1 MFDLIGWATL
11 WGVPLEAVRDLQQRI
26 GVYPTDPAPLAGTS
40 EAAVQNNA
48 RLVACEAGGRLW
60 RNNNGAYRDAS
71 GAMVRYGLA
80 NESKA
85 MNEILKSSD
94 LIGIKPVLIGPEH
107 VGHVIGQ
114 FEAVECKPAGWVYT
128 GTAHE
133 RAQYAFGQ
141 LVIKLGGGFRFES
154 GGGQ

>member
-1 MFDLIGWATL
+1 M

-26 GVYPTDPAPLAGTS
+26 GIYPTDPAPIVGAS
-40 EAAVQNNA
+40 EAAVQAQA
-48 RLVACEAGGRLW
+48 RLRASAAGGRLW

-85 MNEILKSSD
+85 MNEVLKSSD

-107 VGHVIGQ
+107 VGHVLGQ
-114 FEAVECKPAGWVYT
+114 FEAIETKAAGWVYA
-128 GTAHE
+128 GTPRE

-141 LVIKLGGGFRFES
+141 LVIKLGGSFRFEA
-154 GGGQ
+154 GQ